1 MGESSSLDE
10 SIAEYQGKIDV
21 ALAAQRASGG
31 ETIKVADLFR
41 LTKAMPDSTDMSSVI
56 LELNAVATA
65 SGVDFISIAPQ
76 APVGR
81 AGGFLAV
88 PIKLTFEGSYY
99 DLTDFLFRL
108 RNLVIVRDGELESA
122 GRLFTLDALDLHEG
136 SLGFPQVQAS
146 ITVSAYAYAP
156 APAVAPPATTP
167 PATTTPAAGEDPPRR
182 WARDRRWRGGTQPAS
197 RRRRKPSRRR
207 CFSSSCRCSWG
218 SSRGRGRRCTSPSSP
233 SRRRRRR
240 RSRRPRRPRPCRA
253 HRRPAPGLLSPAGS
267 RTASRSPRP
276 GVTSCCPSAAS
287 PPAIRSPRPA
297 EPRCPLPGRVSS
309 PMRPSSR
316 STASRK
322 TSSTAQR
329 SRLPIQSFA
338 S

>member
-1 MGESSSLDE
+1 M
-10 SIAEYQGKIDV
+10 

-76 APVGR
+76 APVG
-81 AGGFLAV
+81 GGTLAV

-167 PATTTPAAGEDPPRR
+167 PATTTPPAGEDP
-182 WARDRRWRGGTQPAS
+182 AAMGT
-197 RRRRKPSRRR
+197 
-207 CFSSSCRCSWG
+207 G
-218 SSRGRGRRCTSPSSP
+218 
-233 SRRRRRR
+233 
-240 RSRRPRRPRPCRA
+240 
-253 HRRPAPGLLSPAGS
+253 
-267 RTASRSPRP
+267 
-276 GVTSCCPSAAS
+276 
-287 PPAIRSPRPA
+287 
-297 EPRCPLPGRVSS
+297 
-309 PMRPSSR
+309 
-316 STASRK
+316 
-322 TSSTAQR
+322 
-329 SRLPIQSFA
+329 
-338 S
+338 